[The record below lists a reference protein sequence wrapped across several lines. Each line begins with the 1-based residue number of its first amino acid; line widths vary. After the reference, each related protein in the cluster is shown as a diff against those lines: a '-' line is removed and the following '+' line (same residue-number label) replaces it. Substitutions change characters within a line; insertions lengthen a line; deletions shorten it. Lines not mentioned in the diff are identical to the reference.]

1 MFVTTRRAA
10 PALALVALAT
20 VAPAQAAAT
29 WQEMHETS
37 DDVRLEIAP
46 SGVATVQHH
55 LRYRIVAGHFKT
67 FEIAGLDPH
76 AELAAEAVFKPE
88 KTGSEVP
95 ARIETGKVPGT
106 ARIVIDEG
114 KGLGRGAYTVDLG
127 YKLDLVGNRMLTRDG
142 AMWKVSWTA
151 PPATEGHDGARVV
164 FDLPTAPTEPR
175 LAGAAESTTTLATLR
190 RSTERDELELVRA
203 HVPRS
208 EAVVWQARIDPK
220 AFPAITTPELRPPP
234 AAEIIAPTMLRSNL
248 ARILLAAGLALLAAG
263 LALVLR
269 EKQRSVRG
277 VCEARGFL
285 ARPALPI
292 GPATPFVYGVT
303 ATLSL
308 VVLLWWLPVVGALLV
323 VLAMALAAHRA
334 PVPVARKRTPG
345 VWRPL
350 PSLLPKRKTSFDD
363 AFDLGARRGRI
374 TLAGLVAAAAAL
386 VFVLRPYVPQ
396 IALALPMF
404 ASTLLPLFVTG
415 TRAQIA
421 EDVTDLAARV
431 LRPIRDAL
439 GSAVDLSHVDV
450 AAIGRHPAG
459 ALLPDDIRL
468 AYAPKER
475 TPGLRAI
482 EVALATTATGGAVPE
497 VLVRFDSGSAAA
509 DRVAKLAPLL
519 PGRTAEER
527 VMRLC
532 PEEPTA
538 PSTSTLVARLLAQL
552 EERRA
557 PAGEKTTPARWKGAD
572 RRRKRAPSLHAPL
585 GSLS

>member
-1 MFVTTRRAA
+1 MFVTRLRRLAP
-10 PALALVALAT
+10 PALASLCFF
-20 VAPAQAAAT
+20 VAPSSAEATAT

-46 SGVATVQHH
+46 NGVATVQHH

-67 FEIAGLDPH
+67 FDIAGLDPH

-114 KGLGRGAYTVDLG
+114 SKGLGRGAYTVDLG
-127 YKLDLVGNRMLTRDG
+127 YKLDLVGNRMLSRDG

-190 RSTERDELELVRA
+190 RSAERDELELVRA
-203 HVPRS
+203 HVPRG
-208 EAVVWQARIDPK
+208 EAVVWSARLDPK

-234 AAEIIAPTMLRSNL
+234 AAEIVAPTILRSNL
-248 ARILLAAGLALLAAG
+248 SRVLGAVGFALLAAG
-263 LALVLR
+263 LAFVLR
-269 EKQRSVRG
+269 EKQRTVRT
-277 VCEARGFL
+277 VCEARGFT
-285 ARPALPI
+285 ARPALPL
-292 GPATPFVYGVT
+292 GVVTPFVYGIT

-308 VVLLWWLPVVGALLV
+308 AVLLWWLPVVGALLV
-323 VLAMALAAHRA
+323 VLAMTLAAHRA
-334 PVPVARKRTPG
+334 PILTARKRTPG

-350 PSLLPKRKTSFDD
+350 TELLPKRKTPFDD
-363 AFDLGARRGRI
+363 AFDLGARRGRVALVV
-374 TLAGLVAAAAAL
+374 LAVAASAII
-386 VFVLRPYVPQ
+386 FVLRPYVPQ
-396 IALALPMF
+396 IALALPLF
-404 ASTLLPLFVTG
+404 AATLLPLFVTG
-415 TRAQIA
+415 TRAQMA
-421 EDVTDLAARV
+421 EDATDLAARV

-450 AAIGRHPAG
+450 AAIGRLPGGAG
-459 ALLPDDIRL
+459 LPDDIRL
-468 AYAPKER
+468 ACAPKER

-519 PGRTAEER
+519 PGRTADER
-527 VMRLC
+527 VMRLR
-532 PEEPTA
+532 PDEPTA
-538 PSTSTLVARLLAQL
+538 PSTSTLVARLLGQL

-557 PAGEKTTPARWKGAD
+557 LRAQASLWKGAD
-572 RRRKRAPSLHAPL
+572 RRRKHAPTLHARACDA
-585 GSLS
+585 

>member
-1 MFVTTRRAA
+1 MFVTRLRRLAP
-10 PALALVALAT
+10 PALASLCLFVASSSAEAT
-20 VAPAQAAAT
+20 AT

-46 SGVATVQHH
+46 NGVATVQHH
-55 LRYRIVAGHFKT
+55 LRYRIVAGHFRT

-76 AELAAEAVFKPE
+76 VELAAEAVFKPE

-114 KGLGRGAYTVDLG
+114 KGLGRGPYTVDLG
-127 YKLDLVGNRMLTRDG
+127 YKLDLVGNRMLSRDG
-142 AMWKVSWTA
+142 AMWKVAWTA

-190 RSTERDELELVRA
+190 RSAERDELELVRA
-203 HVPRS
+203 HVPRG
-208 EAVVWQARIDPK
+208 EAVVWSARLDPK
-220 AFPAITTPELRPPP
+220 ALPAITTPELRPPA
-234 AAEIIAPTMLRSNL
+234 AAEIVAPTILRSNL
-248 ARILLAAGLALLAAG
+248 SRVLGAIGFALLAAG

-269 EKQRSVRG
+269 EKQRSVRA
-277 VCEARGFL
+277 VCEARAFA
-285 ARPALPI
+285 ARPALPF
-292 GPATPFVYGVT
+292 GAVTPFVYGIT

-308 VVLLWWLPVVGALLV
+308 AVLLWWLPVVGALLV

-334 PVPVARKRTPG
+334 PLPIAKKRTPG

-350 PSLLPKRKTSFDD
+350 TELLPKRKTPFDD
-363 AFDLGARRGRI
+363 AFDLGARRGRVA
-374 TLAGLVAAAAAL
+374 LGLLVVAVVLL

-396 IALALPMF
+396 IALALPLF

-415 TRAQIA
+415 TRAQMA
-421 EDVTDLAARV
+421 EDATDLAARV

-439 GSAVDLSHVDV
+439 GSAVDLSHVEV
-450 AAIGRHPAG
+450 AAIGRLPEGAG
-459 ALLPDDIRL
+459 LPDDIRL
-468 AYAPKER
+468 TCAPKER

-509 DRVAKLAPLL
+509 DRVAKMAPLL

-527 VMRLC
+527 VMRLR

-538 PSTSTLVARLLAQL
+538 PSTSTLVARLLGQL

-557 PAGEKTTPARWKGAD
+557 KEGRWKGAD
-572 RRRKRAPSLHAPL
+572 RRRKHAPTLHARACDA
-585 GSLS
+585 